1 MINNK
6 NKRGISIMI
15 GYILLVTGA
24 IVMGS
29 IVYQWMKTYVPADSL
44 TCPEGISIYLS
55 EFECSGTSL
64 NITLKNNG
72 RFNVAGYFI
81 HGANQPDQELATIDL
96 SSYFDIGQ
104 GIIVEHAVLFAL
116 SNENTLNINEDKTDR
131 YIFNETIYS
140 IAITPIIFSKDK
152 NDKTRMVSCTNS
164 RIKEELLC

>member
-64 NITLKNNG
+64 NITL
-72 RFNVAGYFI
+72 
-81 HGANQPDQELATIDL
+81 
-96 SSYFDIGQ
+96 
-104 GIIVEHAVLFAL
+104 
-116 SNENTLNINEDKTDR
+116 NINEDKTDR

>member
-44 TCPEGISIYLS
+44 TCPDGISIYLS
-55 EFECSGTSL
+55 EFECS
-64 NITLKNNG
+64 
-72 RFNVAGYFI
+72 
-81 HGANQPDQELATIDL
+81 
-96 SSYFDIGQ
+96 
-104 GIIVEHAVLFAL
+104 
-116 SNENTLNINEDKTDR
+116 ENTLNINEEKTDR
-131 YIFNETIYS
+131 YILNETIYS

-152 NDKTRMVSCTNS
+152 NDKTRMVSCTSS